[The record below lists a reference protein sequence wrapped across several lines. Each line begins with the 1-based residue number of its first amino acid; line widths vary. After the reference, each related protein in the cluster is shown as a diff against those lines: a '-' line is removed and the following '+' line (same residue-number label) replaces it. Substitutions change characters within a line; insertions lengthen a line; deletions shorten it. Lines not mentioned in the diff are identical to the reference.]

1 MDRAEGVYVYDEE
14 GNRYFDATAGL
25 WYANI
30 GHGRREVIEAVHR
43 QMEKLPAFHCF
54 VDFGT
59 RPTLELAE
67 RIAAVSPDPGSK
79 VFFGQGGSDAVD
91 TAAKLA
97 RRYFSAIGQPERTV
111 FIAREWGYHGVN
123 TYGTS
128 LAGIEVN
135 RSGYG
140 ELVGD
145 VVIVP
150 YDDAEAVE
158 KAIEHAGP
166 ERIAGIFVEAVVGAG
181 GVRPVPEG
189 YLHRVRDA
197 VRQAGGLYISD
208 EVITGFG
215 RVGDWFAATR
225 FDLEPD
231 IITFAKGVTCGYLQ
245 LGGVIVSPRVAAP
258 FFDQPGNIFRHGYT
272 YWDTP
277 LCAAGLAVM
286 DILENEGVIERAAE
300 LEAEIPAALAPLT
313 ELDVVTR
320 SARAWVRSPP
330 SSSTPPTRRCRLAP
344 PGPAGGGGADP
355 GSRRWRPPGVPPLVM
370 TPSTSPRW
378 PSVSTPACRGCS
390 GYDRRRP
397 HPVPLRS
404 GHRVACPC
412 GMTRALLHL
421 AQGTSPGLSPTTRWC
436 WWWSPWPWS
445 PWCCGRRAADG
456 PPSPAGCRR

>member
-1 MDRAEGVYVYDEE
+1 MSAFWHPFADMHTVQHAPFIVDRAEGVYVYDEE
-14 GNRYFDATAGL
+14 GERYLDAIAGL

-30 GHGRREVIEAVHR
+30 GHGRREVVEAVYR

-59 RPTLELAE
+59 RPTIELAD

-128 LAGIEVN
+128 LAGIEPN
-135 RSGYG
+135 RAGYG

-181 GVRPVPEG
+181 GVRPVPES
-189 YLHRVRDA
+189 YLRQVREA

-215 RVGDWFAATR
+215 RVGDWFAANR

-231 IITFAKGVTCGYLQ
+231 MITFAKGVTCGYLP
-245 LGGVIVSPRVAAP
+245 LGGVVVAPRVAGP
-258 FFDQPGNIFRHGYT
+258 FFDEPGNIFRHGYT
-272 YWDTP
+272 YSGHAAS
-277 LCAAGLAVM
+277 CAAGLAVM
-286 DILENEGVIERAAE
+286 DILENEGVIQRAAE
-300 LEAEIPAALAPLT
+300 LETEIPAALAPLT
-313 ELDVVTR
+313 DLDAVTEI
-320 SARAWVRSPP
+320 RAGVGALAAIQLD
-330 SSSTPPTRRCRLAP
+330 TEDDTLAP
-344 PGPAGGGGADP
+344 RAAKACREAGVLTRVVGGGALQV
-355 GSRRWRPPGVPPLVM
+355 SPPLVM
-370 TPSTSPRW
+370 TPEEVTEMAERFH
-378 PSVSTPACRGCS
+378 AG
-390 GYDRRRP
+390 
-397 HPVPLRS
+397 
-404 GHRVACPC
+404 
-412 GMTRALLHL
+412 L
-421 AQGTSPGLSPTTRWC
+421 ATL
-436 WWWSPWPWS
+436 
-445 PWCCGRRAADG
+445 
-456 PPSPAGCRR
+456 